1 MKIEMLLPIVII
13 VSSNIFYNISTKA
26 MPEAAS
32 PFAAL
37 AVTYLLAAAM
47 SLIFL
52 AVQNKGISASMFK
65 GLNWT
70 VLLLAVCIT
79 FLEFGYIL
87 AFRAG
92 WNISLCSMIANTLL
106 AVALAIIGVTFY
118 RESITLRQAGGMALC
133 LIGLGIM
140 NLK

>member
-1 MKIEMLLPIVII
+1 MTAKMLLPIVII

-26 MPEAAS
+26 MPESAS

-37 AVTYLLAAAM
+37 AVTYLLAAAI
-47 SLIFL
+47 SLLFL
-52 AVQNKGISASMFK
+52 AVQNKGISASMFQ

-70 VLLLAVCIT
+70 VLLLSICIT

-106 AVALAIIGVTFY
+106 AVALAIIGATFY
-118 RESITLRQAGGMALC
+118 RESITLRQAGGMVLC
-133 LIGLGIM
+133 LIGLAVI

>member
-1 MKIEMLLPIVII
+1 MTAKMLLPIVII

-26 MPEAAS
+26 MPESAS

-37 AVTYLLAAAM
+37 AVTYLLAAAI
-47 SLIFL
+47 SLLFL
-52 AVQNKGISASMFK
+52 AVQNKGISASMFH

-70 VLLLAVCIT
+70 VLLLSICIT

-106 AVALAIIGVTFY
+106 AVALAIIGATFY
-118 RESITLRQAGGMALC
+118 RESITLRQAGGMVLC
-133 LIGLGIM
+133 LIGLAVI

>member
-1 MKIEMLLPIVII
+1 MKMEMLLPIVII

-26 MPEAAS
+26 MPESAS

-37 AVTYLLAAAM
+37 AVTYLLAALM
-47 SLIFL
+47 SLVFL
-52 AVQNKGISASMFK
+52 AVQNKGVSADMFK

-70 VLLLAVCIT
+70 VLLLAVSIT

-92 WNISLCSMIANTLL
+92 WNISLCSIVANVLL
-106 AVALAIIGVTFY
+106 AVALLIIGVAFY
-118 RESITLRQAGGMALC
+118 RESVTPRQTVGMVLC
-133 LIGLGIM
+133 LIGLGVM